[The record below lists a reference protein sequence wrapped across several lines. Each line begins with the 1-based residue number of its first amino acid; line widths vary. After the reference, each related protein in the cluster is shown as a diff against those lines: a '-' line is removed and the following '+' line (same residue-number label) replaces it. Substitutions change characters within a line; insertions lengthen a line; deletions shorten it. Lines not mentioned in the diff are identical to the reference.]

1 MTTKPKPP
9 AKPLTKLHFANT
21 LGGPKCD
28 RHLTQGRSYGTTD
41 SSGMLLTAKP
51 GEVGCRHCL
60 RAMGLLPPVV
70 YRARS
75 SEEGDDGKLSEL
87 LEREL
92 GEEAES

>member
-1 MTTKPKPP
+1 
-9 AKPLTKLHFANT
+9 
-21 LGGPKCD
+21 
-28 RHLTQGRSYGTTD
+28 
-41 SSGMLLTAKP
+41 LLTAKP